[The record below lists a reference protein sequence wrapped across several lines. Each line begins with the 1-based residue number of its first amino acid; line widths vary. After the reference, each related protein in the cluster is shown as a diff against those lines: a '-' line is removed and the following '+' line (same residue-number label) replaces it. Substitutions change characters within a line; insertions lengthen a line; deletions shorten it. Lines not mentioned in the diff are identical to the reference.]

1 MDVRTVE
8 QRHYHRV
15 RAVFEEA
22 FELCR
27 PLLDPR
33 QGIAGQALTHHVPLR
48 VKEHFPDL
56 TQEEVLVLSI
66 ALRAAWTRRRS
77 AG

>member
-22 FELCR
+22 LELCR